1 MFDAVELDDGVVMR
15 LVAAGDGPALAAAYT
30 RNREHLAPW
39 EPLRTPEF
47 FTASWHHRDVAG
59 AMARLGAGTSVPFVL
74 VRGEEIVG
82 RVNLSDLVR
91 GVFENANLGYWV
103 DERFVG
109 RGLATKAVGMAVHHA
124 RAAGLHRVQAGAL
137 VHNTGSQ
144 RVLER
149 NGFER
154 FGLAR
159 RYLRIAGGVAGPRD
173 VRAPARRMNR
183 GAGHVSGRRW

>member
-1 MFDAVELDDGVVMR
+1 MFDAVELDDEVVMR
-15 LVAAGDGPALAAAYT
+15 LLAAGDGRALAEAYA

-39 EPLRTPEF
+39 EPQRTSAF
-47 FTASWHHRDVAG
+47 FTAAWHDRDVAG
-59 AMARLGAGTSVPFVL
+59 ALARVQAGVSLPFVL
-74 VRGEEIVG
+74 EQHGEIVG

-91 GVFENANLGYWV
+91 GVFENAHLGYWI
-103 DERFVG
+103 DERFTG
-109 RGLATKAVGMAVHHA
+109 RGLATTAVGVVLHHA
-124 RAAGLHRVQAGAL
+124 RAAGLHRVQAGTL

-159 RYLRIAGGVAGPRD
+159 RYLRIAGEWQD
-173 VRAPARRMNR
+173 
-183 GAGHVSGRRW
+183 HVMYERLLDE